1 MDSQF
6 EDEIIEIR
14 RYRKPRHKSLPPP
27 NSGGNL
33 LAAGGVGGTTPA
45 AASSIQMNNYNDY
58 KSPRAAHNFPPL
70 MTPMIPPATPGGAA
84 VMPFRGSHGSH
95 GGAIIRPVV
104 QMGGSVPFGFH
115 GPAIS
120 RPMTSMF
127 RDTPSSMMH
136 KRSVHFNPLLEENE
150 INEQEAVSKT
160 RIFTKVNENLT
171 RKRAPNLH
179 MKPVKSILRT
189 RPGPPPEASFR
200 VN

>member
-14 RYRKPRHKSLPPP
+14 RYRKPRHKSLAPP

-33 LAAGGVGGTTPA
+33 LPAGVGGGGTTPA

-58 KSPRAAHNFPPL
+58 KSPRVAHNFPPL
-70 MTPMIPPATPGGAA
+70 MTPMIPPATPGGGAA
-84 VMPFRGSHGSH
+84 VMPIRGAHG
-95 GGAIIRPVV
+95 AFIRPVI
-104 QMGGSVPFGFH
+104 QMGGSVPFGLH
-115 GPAIS
+115 GPIS

-127 RDTPSSMMH
+127 RDTPSSMR